1 MITAIVAAAAA
12 TVMIAIM
19 IKAVGWFR
27 QPSTVDHVAI
37 EAGVR

>member
-1 MITAIVAAAAA
+1 VLTAVVAIAAA
-12 TVMIAIM
+12 TIMLTIAV
-19 IKAVGWFR
+19 KAVGWFR